1 MRAGVGT
8 VMRIGIVGVLPVAL
22 YLARVFYT
30 GQRTYGFLL
39 FNLLLAALPLVF
51 AAWAEREHAG
61 LERGRAM
68 RRLRLGVALVL
79 WLLFLPNAPY
89 LVTDFVHLHA
99 SRGVPLWY
107 DIALLASFAFAGMV
121 YGIGA
126 LGVVHDM
133 AIQRFGTIVGWL
145 IVVAVAGVSGVGI
158 WIGRFLRWNSW
169 DLVIRPGAVLSDAAS
184 ELAHPLRHPTPW
196 GVTAVFAA
204 LLLATYASFR
214 FSKRWIST
222 P

>member
-1 MRAGVGT
+1 MRAGLGALV
-8 VMRIGIVGVLPVAL
+8 RIAIVGALPVAL
-22 YLARVFYT
+22 YAARVLYT
-30 GQRTYGFLL
+30 HERTYGFLL
-39 FNLLLAALPLVF
+39 FNLTLAALPLAF
-51 AAWAEREHAG
+51 ATWAHHEHAAM
-61 LERGRAM
+61 ERGGVTRK
-68 RRLRLGVALVL
+68 LRLGAALAL

-121 YGIGA
+121 YGIASLA
-126 LGVVHDM
+126 LVHDM
-133 AIQRFGTIVGWL
+133 AIERFGAIVGWL
-145 IVVAVAGVSGVGI
+145 FVVSVACVSGVGI

-169 DLVIRPGAVLSDAAS
+169 DLVLQPDAVVRDAFA
-184 ELAHPLRHPTPW
+184 ELAHPIRHPTPW

-214 FSKRWIST
+214 FSKRWISAR
-222 P
+222 